1 MRTSGIRLILPLLV
15 LAVAATAQGQD
26 KPAAAAGADYMP
38 LKVGNKWVYK
48 ADFGGQMIEIGQSV
62 AKIEKKDGKDI
73 ALMETEF
80 GGQVI
85 TEQLSSSDKGVFRY
99 SFQGQP
105 VDPPIQALKLPV
117 KKGDTWDVK
126 FSAQG
131 QEMKAVMKT
140 EGEEEVM
147 VPAGKY
153 KAVIVS
159 MEMDAMGQKVTVKS
173 WFAPN
178 VGIVKQKFDLGGI
191 SGTSQLEKFTPAK

>member
-15 LAVAATAQGQD
+15 LAAAATAQGQE
-26 KPAAAAGADYMP
+26 KPAAGADYMP
-38 LKVGNKWVYK
+38 LKVGNKWLYK
-48 ADFGGQMIEIGQSV
+48 ADFGGQTVEVGQSV

-73 ALMETEF
+73 AQVETEF

-85 TEQLSSSDKGVFRY
+85 TEQISSSDKGVFRY

-105 VDPPIQALKLPV
+105 VDPPIQALKLPA

-126 FSAQG
+126 FSVQG

-140 EGEEEVM
+140 EGEEEVT

-159 MEMDAMGQKVTVKS
+159 MEMDAMGQKVAVTS

-191 SGTSQLEKFTPAK
+191 SGTSELEKFTPAK